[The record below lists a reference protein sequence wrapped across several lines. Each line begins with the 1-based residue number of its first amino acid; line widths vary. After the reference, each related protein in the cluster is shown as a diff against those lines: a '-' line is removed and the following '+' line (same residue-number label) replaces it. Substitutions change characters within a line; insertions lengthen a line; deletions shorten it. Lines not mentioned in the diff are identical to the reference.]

1 MIQRIAVLAIAATF
15 TFTTST
21 AAALAPSGTAAF
33 GPVAGDVNPAGT
45 YNLQITAQGNAM
57 AIQAVVA
64 KNEDGT
70 FGGTVTGD
78 AFPPLTI
85 KSVSVADRHVKL
97 TIIAPDGG
105 DAIVDI
111 TVDENNDVDGQWS
124 MAGDGSKVTGKKI
137 S

>member
-1 MIQRIAVLAIAATF
+1 MIQRLAVLATVAAF
-15 TFTTST
+15 SVT
-21 AAALAPSGTAAF
+21 APAAGGFAPAALAVAR
-33 GPVAGDVNPAGT
+33 PVVGELNPAGT
-45 YNLQITAQGNAM
+45 YDLQITAQGNAM

-85 KSVSVADRHVKL
+85 KSVAVADRRVKL

-105 DAIVDI
+105 DALVDI

-124 MAGDGSKVTGKKI
+124 MAGDGSRVTGKKI